1 MAAMKFKHLAL
12 AALTAA
18 SVSAAPAAASADAVD
33 DLLAKMPAGPISC
46 EQAQAHWTNA
56 SDYANKRSQ
65 AMAVAAFHPR
75 GGEIRAA
82 VANMDEA
89 VARCG
94 LNGVDNTGGNQTAT
108 RPADRPANNAPAPAN
123 NAPANNAPANNAP
136 AQPAS
141 PAATPLQQA
150 LAKSS
155 TTTVNGLPVFELF
168 VIPGQPTVDVPVAN
182 LAIVRVPDVAKIIAR

>member
-18 SVSAAPAAASADAVD
+18 TVSAAPAAASADAVD

-46 EQAQAHWTNA
+46 EQAKSHWTNA

-89 VARCG
+89 IARCG
-94 LNGVDNTGGNQTAT
+94 LNGVDNTGGKQTTT
-108 RPADRPANNAPAPAN
+108 RPAAQPANNAPT
-123 NAPANNAPANNAP
+123 NNAP

>member
-1 MAAMKFKHLAL
+1 MKFKHLAL

-18 SVSAAPAAASADAVD
+18 TVSAAPAAASADAVD

-82 VANMDEA
+82 VSNMDEA
-89 VARCG
+89 IARCG
-94 LNGVDNTGGNQTAT
+94 LNGVDNTTGNQTAS
-108 RPADRPANNAPAPAN
+108 RPANRPANNAPTPAQ
-123 NAPANNAPANNAP
+123 NAPAPANNAP

>member
-18 SVSAAPAAASADAVD
+18 TVSAAPAAASADAVD

-46 EQAQAHWTNA
+46 EQARAHWTNA

-89 VARCG
+89 IARCG
-94 LNGVDNTGGNQTAT
+94 LNGVDNTTGNQTAT
-108 RPADRPANNAPAPAN
+108 RPAAQPAN
-123 NAPANNAPANNAP
+123 NAPANNAPTNNAP